1 MELNALPLNKKRLNV
16 SINPEIYY
24 QVFENIKTN
33 KSQIVEMALK
43 DYQRLQLKRQIIAFC
58 SAEDSTDIEDA
69 ELSLPAQIEIL
80 DYDW

>member
-1 MELNALPLNKKRLNV
+1 MELNTLPLNKKRLNV

-58 SAEDSTDIEDA
+58 SAKDDTDIEDS
-69 ELSLPAQIEIL
+69 ELSLPAQLETL
-80 DYDW
+80 DYD